1 MSDNKEV
8 VEVVEGVVEDK
19 PKKDMTKI
27 KEGLDRYNNW
37 KRELKKNNPDLTRD
51 AIKEMWIIYKVEN
64 GMPVTKPRKPKVKN
78 VPLDLPVSAVTCGA

>member
-8 VEVVEGVVEDK
+8 VEGVVDEK

-27 KEGLDRYNNW
+27 KEGLNRYNIW
-37 KRELKKNNPDLTRD
+37 KRQLKELNPDLTRD
-51 AIKEMWIIYKVEN
+51 AIKEMWIVYKVEN

-78 VPLDLPVSAVTCGA
+78 VKNVNLDVSVNAVTCGA

>member
-8 VEVVEGVVEDK
+8 VEGVVDEK

-37 KRELKKNNPDLTRD
+37 KRQLKELNPDLTRD
-51 AIKEMWIIYKVEN
+51 AIKEMWIVYKVEN

-78 VPLDLPVSAVTCGA
+78 VNNVNLDVSANAVTCGA